1 VKESKFNSE
10 LINSLDH
17 WGAYAYK
24 IPDLP
29 ASMTMGLRFVA
40 EKPCDIIGGY
50 HGKFF
55 GIESKQIKNFEAF
68 GLRHLRES
76 QIRHLTDMVKRG
88 NRAFVFLNI
97 RIAAVKGKTK
107 RENRLVIFDWAD
119 FSKMTESL
127 KQKDVMAL
135 SYLSYQSVKKKP
147 TDECGEIIYD
157 IKPWLESLS

>member
-1 VKESKFNSE
+1 LKESKFNAE

-17 WGAYAYK
+17 WGAYAFK

-40 EKPCDIIGGY
+40 EKPCDIFGGY

-55 GIESKQIKNFEAF
+55 AIESKQIKKFEAF
-68 GLRHLRES
+68 GLRHIRDS
-76 QIRHLTDMVKRG
+76 QIKHLTSMVKTG
-88 NRAFVFLNI
+88 NRAFIFLNI

-119 FSKMTESL
+119 LSRKTESY
-127 KQKDVMAL
+127 KQKEVMAL
-135 SYLSYQSVKKKP
+135 PYVSYQAVKKKP
-147 TDECGEIIYD
+147 TDDASEIIYD
-157 IKPWLESLS
+157 IKSWLESL